1 MSAQNME
8 GQTALITGGAQG
20 IGKAIAALFIA
31 RGGRVVIADINAEAA
46 EATAKEL
53 SPSGRATWFA
63 LDLMDLDMINNVP
76 GILDTASVGPVH
88 VLVNNAGILDNVSF
102 LDTNQKIYD
111 DVMNVNF
118 RGPFFLTQQIANRM
132 RHTGGGAIVNIASAS
147 GLLGN
152 QERPV
157 YGPAKA
163 GIIALTKCLAVEL
176 AKYRIRV
183 NAVAPGAI
191 ATPLTAA
198 GHSKEVRSKVL
209 LRTPLN
215 RYGLPE
221 EVAAAVVF
229 LASAD
234 ASFITGHTL
243 AVDGG
248 FVSAGF
254 FESPLSG
261 FA

>member
-1 MSAQNME
+1 VN
-8 GQTALITGGAQG
+8 GQDLTGQIALITGGAQG
-20 IGKAIAALFIA
+20 IGKAIAARFVA
-31 RGGRVVIADINAEAA
+31 QGGRVVIADLNAEAA

-53 SPSGRATWFA
+53 SPTGQATWFA
-63 LDLMDLDMINNVP
+63 LDLTDLDQINNVSS
-76 GILDTASVGPVH
+76 ILDAASVGPIH

-102 LDTNQKIYD
+102 LETSRKIYES
-111 DVMNVNF
+111 VMDVNF
-118 RGPFFLTQQIANRM
+118 RGPFFLSQQIANRM
-132 RHTGGGAIVNIASAS
+132 RHTGGGAIVNIASGS

-152 QERPV
+152 EGRPV

-163 GIIALTKCLAVEL
+163 AIIALTKCLAVEL

-191 ATPLTAA
+191 ATPLTAV
-198 GHSKEVRSKVL
+198 GHSEEVRSKIMS
-209 LRTPLN
+209 RTPLN

-221 EVAAAVVF
+221 EVAAAVIF

-234 ASFITGHTL
+234 ASYITGHTL

-254 FESPLSG
+254 FDSPP
-261 FA
+261 AETR